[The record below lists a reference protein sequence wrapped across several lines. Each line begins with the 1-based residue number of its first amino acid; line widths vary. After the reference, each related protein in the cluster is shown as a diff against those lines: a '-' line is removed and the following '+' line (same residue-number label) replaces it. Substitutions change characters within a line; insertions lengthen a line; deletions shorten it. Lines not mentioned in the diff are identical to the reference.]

1 MKHSLIIFL
10 FLSTVLHSQGFIIK
24 YPAED
29 SVTYDIPFH
38 TLYDNEV
45 IYALQSGNGWL
56 GVNEGFRAYMIRSR
70 TNGEIIQKINLDTDT
85 LHAFCGYGNR
95 IGDKIQSFALAK
107 SDDNIYL
114 VYRLFDRLLNIEQT
128 EVFWV
133 DTYSIQKVLVYASD
147 IEMYRTQSTTDKHF
161 VLLNLRKIIG
171 TGSTNRYIAIRFDN
185 VGHIIKH
192 EELDYYGPLTGILY
206 KDHLELIRYNDVRV
220 VYDDDFNLVRKIGI
234 HKQPWNATN
243 DTTYYLWNS
252 FIQVKDKNIR
262 LGKTTFGYNIH
273 DPNDDYYLTG
283 RSISEV
289 DHELNVKGNV
299 NFTELPVTGESDG
312 TARYSGSLFYRDG
325 YYYTLFEYQDYHL
338 PFPSPNTLYVTKYD
352 TDFNIVEE
360 THFMLNA
367 NYRLFMYWVSL
378 SDELQ
383 FSLSG
388 FYWDIDNLKSTVGA
402 YVIGLNLDGSQPPL
416 STQNNI
422 IEAAI
427 KVRGNP
433 ASDYLTLSTE
443 DIRGHE
449 YEVRLY
455 DLQGRLIRT
464 GRDWNDGSIQ
474 IPVFDQTSGIY
485 IYQVWHKNRPLV
497 SGKFIKN

>member
-1 MKHSLIIFL
+1 MKYSLIIFL

-29 SVTYDIPFH
+29 SVTYGIPFH
-38 TLYDNEV
+38 TLYDDEV
-45 IYALQSGNGWL
+45 VYSFWSFNAWL
-56 GVNEGFRAYMIRSR
+56 GIDGGMNAHLIRSK
-70 TNGEIIQKINLDTDT
+70 TNGEIIQKFNLDTDT
-85 LHAFCGYGNR
+85 LHAFCSYGNR

-107 SDDNIYL
+107 SDNNTYI
-114 VYRLFDRLLNIEQT
+114 VYRLLDRTLNVEQT
-128 EVFWV
+128 EVFWIG
-133 DTYSIQKVLVYASD
+133 TYNFQEAYNYAVD
-147 IEMYRTQSTTDKHF
+147 IEMYKTQSIDKHF
-161 VLLNLRKIIG
+161 VLLNLYQQIG
-171 TGSTNRYIAIRFDN
+171 QGSRYRYIAMSFDN
-185 VGHIIKH
+185 DGHIIKH
-192 EELDYYGPLTGILY
+192 KELDYYRPLTGILY
-206 KDHLELIRYNDVRV
+206 KDHLELIRYNIVKV
-220 VYDDDFNLVRKIGI
+220 TYDDDFNLIREVGI
-234 HKQPWNATN
+234 HKQWDMTK
-243 DTTYYLWNS
+243 DTAYYLFNS
-252 FIQVKDKNIR
+252 FIQVGDKNIR
-262 LGKTTFGYNIH
+262 LGKTSFGYNI
-273 DPNDDYYLTG
+273 DKPDAYYLEG
-283 RSISEV
+283 RCISEV
-289 DHELNVKGNV
+289 DHELNVKGKV
-299 NFTELPVTGESDG
+299 NLTQLPMTGESDG

-388 FYWDIDNLKSTVGA
+388 FYWDIDNLKNTVGA

-416 STQNNI
+416 SSQGDI
-422 IEAAI
+422 IKAI
-427 KVRGNP
+427 IRVRGNP
-433 ASDYLTLSTE
+433 ASDYLTLATE
-443 DIRGHE
+443 DVRGNE

-464 GRDWNDGSIQ
+464 DRDWSDGSIQ
-474 IPVFDQTSGIY
+474 IPVFDQASGIY